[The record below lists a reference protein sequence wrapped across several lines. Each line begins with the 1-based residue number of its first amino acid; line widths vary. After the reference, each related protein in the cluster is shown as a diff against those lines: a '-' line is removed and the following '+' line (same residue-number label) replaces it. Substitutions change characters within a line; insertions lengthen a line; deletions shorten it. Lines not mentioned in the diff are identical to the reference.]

1 MLLKCFNVEIK
12 QSVIFM
18 SVSSQIELQLINLLE
33 ILSTFPTPCATDI
46 KVTTAILYMIQKK
59 M

>member
-33 ILSTFPTPCATDI
+33 ILSLVLPPCTTDC
-46 KVTTAILYMIQKK
+46 TL
-59 M
+59 